1 MCVDSDTQIASHSDL
16 LTFLPEVV
24 TLDTQ
29 IWVKFDEREKA
40 AKLFISVDGFA
51 DTGVDQS

>member
-16 LTFLPEVV
+16 LTFLLEVV